1 MKPIVYYFLIVPF
14 FLLTASGCSS
24 KFVTTTPD
32 GFATYKQTTIF
43 KSVSPDHVVYR
54 IRTVKNEPYANF
66 DFWKE
71 ALPERMKNAGYR
83 VIRDSVVTNN
93 IKDNALLLEMAAP
106 IGTADYSYFVM
117 MMVKDKQILIAEA
130 AGQYADFQNRKASI
144 IAALKKTALK

>member
-1 MKPIVYYFLIVPF
+1 MKQLIHYYIALPLL
-14 FLLTASGCSS
+14 LLTLSGCSS
-24 KFVTTTPD
+24 RFVTTAPD
-32 GFATYKQTTIF
+32 GFATYKEKTIF

-54 IRTVKNEPYANF
+54 VHTVSNYPYADF

-83 VIRDSVVTNN
+83 VIRDSVVTYN
-93 IKDNALLLEMAAP
+93 KDNALLLEMAAP
-106 IGTADYSYFVM
+106 IGTADYSYLVM

-144 IAALKKTALK
+144 IAALEKTALK

>member
-1 MKPIVYYFLIVPF
+1 MKHAIPFYLILLF
-14 FLLTASGCSS
+14 FLLTATGCSS

-32 GFATYKQTTIF
+32 GFASYKEKNIF

-54 IRTVKNEPYANF
+54 VRTVRNEPYANF

-83 VIRDSVVTNN
+83 VIRDSVVSND
-93 IKDNALLLEMAAP
+93 KENALLLEMAAP
-106 IGTADYSYFVM
+106 IGMADFSYLVM

-130 AGQYADFQNRKASI
+130 AGQYVDFQRRKASI
-144 IAALKKTALK
+144 IAALEKTALK